1 MWNLRQSA
9 GGVPSGEVHYEG
21 RLVETGA
28 LFDSSRAR
36 GKPFRF
42 TLGEGKVIGGWEV
55 GVSSMQVPESGRR
68 LSAVASSKRG
78 QTDRLRIGAKS
89 DKFDRKLSDFSE
101 TK

>member
-68 LSAVASSKRG
+68 LSAVARQERAYLLFADSGGISTNPG
-78 QTDRLRIGAKS
+78 FGRLPQDA
-89 DKFDRKLSDFSE
+89 
-101 TK
+101 